1 MRASIK
7 IVLKEPIVLRNAET
21 GAEVHRIAE
30 IDFREP
36 RAGDM
41 AAAMDAGGAGGTGS
55 MILALAAR
63 CSGLTRAQV
72 DDLSVDDF
80 FAISEVAT
88 SFLQRGQE
96 TGPNAAKL
104 SGAPSALL
112 PVGSGGPPQNS
123 GS

>member
-1 MRASIK
+1 MRKFKK
-7 IVLKEPIVLRNAET
+7 ITLREPIILRSAET

-63 CSGLTRAQV
+63 CAGLTRAQV
-72 DDLSVDDF
+72 DDLSIDDF

-104 SGAPSALL
+104 SGAPSASL
-112 PVGSGGPPQNS
+112 PGGSGGVPQS
-123 GS
+123 FGS

>member
-1 MRASIK
+1 MRATIK
-7 IVLKEPIVLRNAET
+7 ITLKEPIVLRSAET
-21 GAEVHRIAE
+21 GAEVHRISE
-30 IDFREP
+30 VDFREP

-63 CSGLTRAQV
+63 CCGLTRAQV
-72 DDLSVDDF
+72 DDLSIDDF

-112 PVGSGGPPQNS
+112 PGGSAGVPQNS

>member
-1 MRASIK
+1 MRATIK
-7 IVLKEPIVLRNAET
+7 ITLKEPIVLRSAQT
-21 GAEVHRIAE
+21 GEEVHRIAQ

-55 MILALAAR
+55 MILALTAS

-72 DDLSVDDF
+72 DDLSIDDF

-96 TGPNAAKL
+96 TGPSAAKS
-104 SGAPSALL
+104 SGAPSGSL
-112 PVGSGGPPQNS
+112 PGGSGGVPPS
-123 GS
+123 FGS

>member
-1 MRASIK
+1 MRATIK
-7 IVLKEPIVLRNAET
+7 ITLKEPIVLRSLDT

-63 CSGLTRAQV
+63 CCGLTRAQV

-112 PVGSGGPPQNS
+112 PGGSAGVPQNS

>member
-1 MRASIK
+1 MRQSIK
-7 IVLKEPIVLRNAET
+7 ITLREPIILRSAET

-72 DDLSVDDF
+72 DDLSIDDF
-80 FAISEVAT
+80 FQISEVAT
-88 SFLQRGQE
+88 SFLQRGQV
-96 TGPNAAKL
+96 TGPNAANL
-104 SGAPSALL
+104 SSAPSGSLAGGSAGL
-112 PVGSGGPPQNS
+112 PPNFGS
-123 GS
+123 

>member
-1 MRASIK
+1 MRATIK
-7 IVLKEPIVLRNAET
+7 ITLKEPIVLRSAQT
-21 GAEVHRIAE
+21 GEEVHRIAE

-41 AAAMDAGGAGGTGS
+41 AAAMDAGGASGTGS
-55 MILALAAR
+55 MILALTAS

-72 DDLSVDDF
+72 DDLSIDDF

-104 SGAPSALL
+104 SGAPSASL
-112 PVGSGGPPQNS
+112 PGGSAGVPPS
-123 GS
+123 FGS

>member
-1 MRASIK
+1 MRQSIK
-7 IVLKEPIVLRNAET
+7 ITLREPIILRSAET

-63 CSGLTRAQV
+63 CAGLTRAQV
-72 DDLSVDDF
+72 DELSIQDF
-80 FAISEVAT
+80 FQISEVAT
-88 SFLQRGQE
+88 GFLQLGQA
-96 TGPNAAKL
+96 TGQNAASL
-104 SGAPSALL
+104 SSAPS
-112 PVGSGGPPQNS
+112 GSLAGGSAGTPQS
-123 GS
+123 FGS

>member
-1 MRASIK
+1 MRATIK
-7 IVLKEPIVLRNAET
+7 ITLKEPIVLRSLDT
-21 GAEVHRIAE
+21 GAEVHRIATLE
-30 IDFREP
+30 FREP

-88 SFLQRGQE
+88 SFLQRGQG
-96 TGPNAAKL
+96 TGPSAAKS
-104 SGAPSALL
+104 SGAPSALP
-112 PVGSGGPPQNS
+112 PVGSAGPPQS
-123 GS
+123 FGS

>member
-7 IVLKEPIVLRNAET
+7 ITLKEPIVLRSLDT

-88 SFLQRGQE
+88 GFLQSGPQ
-96 TGPNAAKL
+96 TGPNAAKS
-104 SGAPSALL
+104 SGAPSGLL
-112 PVGSGGPPQNS
+112 PGGSGGAPQNS

>member
-7 IVLKEPIVLRNAET
+7 ITLKEPIVLRNAET

-63 CSGLTRAQV
+63 CCGLTRAQV

-96 TGPNAAKL
+96 TGQNAAK
-104 SGAPSALL
+104 SSSAPSALL
-112 PVGSGGPPQNS
+112 PGGSAGLPPS
-123 GS
+123 FGS

>member
-1 MRASIK
+1 MRATIK
-7 IVLKEPIVLRNAET
+7 ITLKEPIVLRSLDT
-21 GAEVHRIAE
+21 GVEVHRIAE

-96 TGPNAAKL
+96 TGPSAAKS

-112 PVGSGGPPQNS
+112 PVGSAGPPQS
-123 GS
+123 FGS

>member
-1 MRASIK
+1 MRATIK
-7 IVLKEPIVLRNAET
+7 ITLKEPIVLRNAET

-63 CSGLTRAQV
+63 CAGLTRAQV
-72 DDLSVDDF
+72 DDLSIDDF

-104 SGAPSALL
+104 SSAPSASL
-112 PVGSGGPPQNS
+112 PGGSGGVPQNS

>member
-7 IVLKEPIVLRNAET
+7 ITLKEPIVLRSLDT

-41 AAAMDAGGAGGTGS
+41 AAAMDAGGAGGSGS

-63 CSGLTRAQV
+63 CAGLTRAQV
-72 DDLSVDDF
+72 DDLSIDDF
-80 FAISEVAT
+80 FQISEVAT

-104 SGAPSALL
+104 SGAPSGLL
-112 PVGSGGPPQNS
+112 PGGSGGVPQNS

>member
-1 MRASIK
+1 MRQSIK
-7 IVLKEPIVLRNAET
+7 ITLREPIILRNAET

-41 AAAMDAGGAGGTGS
+41 AAAMDASGAGGTGS

-63 CSGLTRAQV
+63 CSGLSRAQV
-72 DDLSVDDF
+72 DDLSIEDF

-88 SFLQRGQE
+88 SFLQRGQA
-96 TGPNAAKL
+96 TGQSAANL
-104 SGAPSALL
+104 SSAPSALL
-112 PVGSGGPPQNS
+112 PAGSAGTPPNF

>member
-1 MRASIK
+1 MRATIK
-7 IVLKEPIVLRNAET
+7 ITLKEPIVLRSAQT
-21 GAEVHRIAE
+21 GEEVHRIAE

-41 AAAMDAGGAGGTGS
+41 AVAMDAGGAGGTGS
-55 MILALAAR
+55 MILALTAS

-72 DDLSVDDF
+72 DDLSIDDF

-96 TGPNAAKL
+96 TGPNAAKS
-104 SGAPSALL
+104 SGAPSASL
-112 PVGSGGPPQNS
+112 PGGSGGVPPS
-123 GS
+123 FGS

>member
-1 MRASIK
+1 MRPTIQ
-7 IVLKEPIVLRNAET
+7 ITLKEPIVLRNVET
-21 GAEVHRIAE
+21 GAEVHRIATLE
-30 IDFREP
+30 FREP

-72 DDLSVDDF
+72 DDLSIDDF

-104 SGAPSALL
+104 SSAPSALL
-112 PVGSGGPPQNS
+112 PAGSAGLPQS
-123 GS
+123 FGS

>member
-1 MRASIK
+1 MRATIK
-7 IVLKEPIVLRNAET
+7 ITLKEPIVLRSAQT
-21 GAEVHRIAE
+21 GEEVHRIAE
-30 IDFREP
+30 INFREP

-55 MILALAAR
+55 MILALTAS

-72 DDLSVDDF
+72 DDLSIDDF

-96 TGPNAAKL
+96 TGPNAAKS
-104 SGAPSALL
+104 SGAPSASL
-112 PVGSGGPPQNS
+112 PDGSAGVPQS
-123 GS
+123 FGS